1 MDDVTAQP
9 LPPCSNTGVERVIC
23 RPDWLDVSLRIPGGE
38 DHELKAAHE
47 LLQSFAPGPSTVGRG
62 RGFYERLLSSDDA
75 SASVAY
81 SGHADAKGTVLLT
94 LPGAWWATAPDPEET
109 ARAIYGR
116 DGHVARLDLAADYDG
131 PDVPPVAAIADAIAR
146 REWVTRL
153 RSAYEGR
160 DLMTGKR
167 TVYLGSKASERR
179 MRVYDLRGP
188 VRVEIQTRND
198 VAAQL
203 LESVAA
209 SGSVAALRATVT
221 AMVDFPTV
229 RGWAALL
236 AA

>member
-1 MDDVTAQP
+1 
-9 LPPCSNTGVERVIC
+9 
-23 RPDWLDVSLRIPGGE
+23 VSLRIPGGE
-38 DHELKAAHE
+38 DHELRAAHE

-62 RGFYERLLSSDDA
+62 RGFYERLLSSDDD

-81 SGHADAKGTVLLT
+81 SGRADAKGTVLLT
-94 LPGAWWATAPDPEET
+94 LPGAWWSTAPDPD
-109 ARAIYGR
+109 AVSRAIYER

-131 PDVPPVAAIADAIAR
+131 PSVPTVAAIAGAISR

-153 RSAYEGR
+153 RSAYEGH

-167 TVYLGSKASERR
+167 TVYLGSKSSERR

-188 VRVEIQTRND
+188 VRVEVQTRND

-209 SGSVAALRATVT
+209 RGSVAALRAAVA

-229 RGWAALL
+229 RGWSAVL